1 MSTKPGDPGTDQF
14 PDSVIMGIPPGLLK
28 HAPPPAKNHPGYSLS
43 G

>member
-14 PDSVIMGIPPGLLK
+14 PDYVIMGIPPGLLK